1 MGCCVLFLENAFN
14 SDLGLEA
21 MVNFLVGKVG
31 NHVNACGLLRMMC
44 FERLGGRWWCTGDW
58 LVDQIE

>member
-1 MGCCVLFLENAFN
+1 MGCWGLFLENAFN

-31 NHVNACGLLRMMC
+31 NHVKAAVCYG
-44 FERLGGRWWCTGDW
+44 
-58 LVDQIE
+58 